1 MESSL
6 CIVAITNCPA
16 GIAHTYMVAEALE
29 QKARSLGHTIKV
41 ETQGSSGVEN
51 RLSSEEIAAADY
63 VILATGR
70 GLSGDDRARFAG
82 KKVYEIAISQALKNI
97 DQIFS
102 ELPTNSQLF
111 AADSGVKL
119 GKQEVQSGS
128 VMSHLMAGVSAAL
141 PFVIGGGILVA
152 LANMLVQF
160 GLPYTDMSKGA
171 PSFTWVVESI
181 GYLGFTFMIPIM
193 GAYIASS
200 IADKP
205 AFAPAFLVCYL
216 ANDKALLG
224 TQSGA
229 GFLGAVVFLVCYLA
243 NDKALLGTQSGAGF
257 LGAVVLGLAI
267 GYFVFWFRKVRLGKA
282 LQPLLGSMLI
292 PFVTLLVFGV
302 LTYYVIGPVMSD
314 LMGGLL
320 HFLNT
325 IPPSMKFAAAF
336 LVGATLA
343 FDMGGPINKTAWFFC
358 FSLLEKHIYD
368 WYAIVG
374 VVALMPPVAAG
385 LATFIAPKLFTRQE
399 KEAASSAI
407 VVGATVATEPAIPY
421 ALAAPLPM
429 ITANTLAGGITGVL
443 VIAFGIKRLA
453 PGLGIFD
460 PLIGLMS
467 PVGSFYLV
475 LAIGLALNISFIIVL
490 KGLWLRRKAKAA
502 QQELVHEH

>member
-6 CIVAITNCPA
+6 RIVAITNCPA

-224 TQSGA
+224 LPVRCGIPRRGGA
-229 GFLGAVVFLVCYLA
+229 G
-243 NDKALLGTQSGAGF
+243 AGDW
-257 LGAVVLGLAI
+257 L
-267 GYFVFWFRKVRLGKA
+267 FR
-282 LQPLLGSMLI
+282 
-292 PFVTLLVFGV
+292 LLV
-302 LTYYVIGPVMSD
+302 P
-314 LMGGLL
+314 
-320 HFLNT
+320 
-325 IPPSMKFAAAF
+325 
-336 LVGATLA
+336 
-343 FDMGGPINKTAWFFC
+343 
-358 FSLLEKHIYD
+358 
-368 WYAIVG
+368 
-374 VVALMPPVAAG
+374 
-385 LATFIAPKLFTRQE
+385 
-399 KEAASSAI
+399 
-407 VVGATVATEPAIPY
+407 
-421 ALAAPLPM
+421 
-429 ITANTLAGGITGVL
+429 
-443 VIAFGIKRLA
+443 
-453 PGLGIFD
+453 
-460 PLIGLMS
+460 
-467 PVGSFYLV
+467 
-475 LAIGLALNISFIIVL
+475 
-490 KGLWLRRKAKAA
+490 
-502 QQELVHEH
+502 

>member
-6 CIVAITNCPA
+6 RIVAITNCPA

-229 GFLGAVVFLVCYLA
+229 GFLGAVV
-243 NDKALLGTQSGAGF
+243 
-257 LGAVVLGLAI
+257 LAI

-336 LVGATLA
+336 LVGAMLA
-343 FDMGGPINKTAWFFC
+343 FDMGGPVNKVA
-358 FSLLEKHIYD
+358 
-368 WYAIVG
+368 YAFMLICVAQG
-374 VVALMPPVAAG
+374 VYTVVAIAAVGICIPPLGMG
-385 LATFIAPKLFTRQE
+385 LATLIGRKNFSAEERETGKAALVMGCVGVTEGAIPFAAADPLRVIPSIMVGSVCGAVTAALVGAQCYAGWGGLIVLPVVEGKLGYIAAVAVGAVVTAVCVNVLKSLARKNGSSTDE
-399 KEAASSAI
+399 KEDDLDLDFEI
-407 VVGATVATEPAIPY
+407 
-421 ALAAPLPM
+421 
-429 ITANTLAGGITGVL
+429 N
-443 VIAFGIKRLA
+443 
-453 PGLGIFD
+453 
-460 PLIGLMS
+460 
-467 PVGSFYLV
+467 
-475 LAIGLALNISFIIVL
+475 
-490 KGLWLRRKAKAA
+490 
-502 QQELVHEH
+502 

>member
-1 MESSL
+1 METTL
-6 CIVAITNCPA
+6 RLVAITNCPA

-29 QKARSLGHTIKV
+29 RKARALGHTIQV

-51 RLSSEEIAAADY
+51 HLSDEAIREADY
-63 VILATGR
+63 VILATGP
-70 GLSGDDRARFAG
+70 GLSADDRARFAG
-82 KKVYEIAISQALKNI
+82 KQVFQIPISHALKNI
-97 DQIFS
+97 DAIFDNLS
-102 ELPTNSQLF
+102 TQSQRF
-111 AADSGVKL
+111 TADSAVKL
-119 GKQEVQSGS
+119 GKQDVQKGS

-152 LANMLVQF
+152 LANMLVQL
-160 GLPYTDMSKGA
+160 GLPYTDMAKGA
-171 PSFTWVVESI
+171 PSFAWVVESI

-193 GAYIASS
+193 GAYIALS
-200 IADKP
+200 IGDKP

-216 ANDKALLG
+216 ANDKG
-224 TQSGA
+224 
-229 GFLGAVVFLVCYLA
+229 
-243 NDKALLGTQSGAGF
+243 LLGTQSGAGF

-267 GYFVFWFRKVRLGKA
+267 GYFVLWFRKLKLGKA

-302 LTYYVIGPVMSD
+302 LTYYAIGPLMSD

-320 HFLNT
+320 HLLNT
-325 IPPSMKFAAAF
+325 IPPSMKLGAAF
-336 LVGATLA
+336 LVGAMLA
-343 FDMGGPINKTAWFFC
+343 FDMGGPVNKTAWFFC

-385 LATFIAPKLFTRQE
+385 IATYLAPGLFTQQE
-399 KEAASSAI
+399 KAAASSAI

-429 ITANTLAGGITGVL
+429 LTANTLSGGIAGMLTL
-443 VIAFGIKRLA
+443 SFGLQRLA
-453 PGLGIFD
+453 PGLGVFD

-467 PVGSFYLV
+467 PAGAFYLV
-475 LAIGLALNISFIIVL
+475 LGIGLAINITLIIVL
-490 KGLWLRRKAKAA
+490 KGWWLKRKAARPEVA
-502 QQELVHEH
+502 HEH

>member
-6 CIVAITNCPA
+6 RIVAITNCPA

-41 ETQGSSGVEN
+41 ETQGSSGIEN

-229 GFLGAVVFLVCYLA
+229 GFLGAVV
-243 NDKALLGTQSGAGF
+243 
-257 LGAVVLGLAI
+257 LGLAI

-336 LVGATLA
+336 LVGAMLA
-343 FDMGGPINKTAWFFC
+343 FDMGGPVNKVA
-358 FSLLEKHIYD
+358 
-368 WYAIVG
+368 YAFMLICVAQG
-374 VVALMPPVAAG
+374 VYTVVAIAAVGICVPPLGMG
-385 LATFIAPKLFTRQE
+385 LATLIGRKNFSAEERETGKAALVMGCVGVTEGAIPFAAADPLRVIPSIMIGSVCGAVTAALVGAQCYAGWGGLIVLPVVEGKLGYIAAVAVGAVVTAVCVNVLKSLARKNGSSTDE
-399 KEAASSAI
+399 KEDDLDLDFEI
-407 VVGATVATEPAIPY
+407 
-421 ALAAPLPM
+421 
-429 ITANTLAGGITGVL
+429 N
-443 VIAFGIKRLA
+443 
-453 PGLGIFD
+453 
-460 PLIGLMS
+460 
-467 PVGSFYLV
+467 
-475 LAIGLALNISFIIVL
+475 
-490 KGLWLRRKAKAA
+490 
-502 QQELVHEH
+502 

>member
-6 CIVAITNCPA
+6 RIVAITNCPA

-102 ELPTNSQLF
+102 ELPTNSHLF

-205 AFAPAFLVCYL
+205 AFWFAIWRTTKRCSAPSRVRDSSARWCW
-216 ANDKALLG
+216 G
-224 TQSGA
+224 WR
-229 GFLGAVVFLVCYLA
+229 
-243 NDKALLGTQSGAGF
+243 
-257 LGAVVLGLAI
+257 LAI
-267 GYFVFWFRKVRLGKA
+267 SSS
-282 LQPLLGSMLI
+282 GSA
-292 PFVTLLVFGV
+292 
-302 LTYYVIGPVMSD
+302 
-314 LMGGLL
+314 
-320 HFLNT
+320 
-325 IPPSMKFAAAF
+325 K
-336 LVGATLA
+336 
-343 FDMGGPINKTAWFFC
+343 C
-358 FSLLEKHIYD
+358 
-368 WYAIVG
+368 
-374 VVALMPPVAAG
+374 
-385 LATFIAPKLFTRQE
+385 
-399 KEAASSAI
+399 
-407 VVGATVATEPAIPY
+407 
-421 ALAAPLPM
+421 ALAKHY
-429 ITANTLAGGITGVL
+429 NRCSV
-443 VIAFGIKRLA
+443 
-453 PGLGIFD
+453 
-460 PLIGLMS
+460 
-467 PVGSFYLV
+467 
-475 LAIGLALNISFIIVL
+475 
-490 KGLWLRRKAKAA
+490 
-502 QQELVHEH
+502 QC

>member
-6 CIVAITNCPA
+6 RIVAITNCPA

-128 VMSHLMAGVSAAL
+128 VMSHLMAG
-141 PFVIGGGILVA
+141 
-152 LANMLVQF
+152 
-160 GLPYTDMSKGA
+160 
-171 PSFTWVVESI
+171 
-181 GYLGFTFMIPIM
+181 
-193 GAYIASS
+193 
-200 IADKP
+200 
-205 AFAPAFLVCYL
+205 
-216 ANDKALLG
+216 
-224 TQSGA
+224 
-229 GFLGAVVFLVCYLA
+229 
-243 NDKALLGTQSGAGF
+243 
-257 LGAVVLGLAI
+257 
-267 GYFVFWFRKVRLGKA
+267 
-282 LQPLLGSMLI
+282 
-292 PFVTLLVFGV
+292 
-302 LTYYVIGPVMSD
+302 
-314 LMGGLL
+314 
-320 HFLNT
+320 
-325 IPPSMKFAAAF
+325 
-336 LVGATLA
+336 
-343 FDMGGPINKTAWFFC
+343 
-358 FSLLEKHIYD
+358 
-368 WYAIVG
+368 
-374 VVALMPPVAAG
+374 
-385 LATFIAPKLFTRQE
+385 
-399 KEAASSAI
+399 
-407 VVGATVATEPAIPY
+407 
-421 ALAAPLPM
+421 
-429 ITANTLAGGITGVL
+429 GITGVL

-490 KGLWLRRKAKAA
+490 KGLWLRSKAKAA

>member
-1 MESSL
+1 MEKSFRL
-6 CIVAITNCPA
+6 VAITNCPA

-29 QKARSLGHTIKV
+29 RKARALGHTIQV

-51 RLSSEEIAAADY
+51 HLSDAAIHAADY

-70 GLSGDDRARFAG
+70 GLSAEDRARFAG
-82 KKVYEIAISQALKNI
+82 KQVYQIPVSQALKNI
-97 DQIFS
+97 DAIF
-102 ELPTNSQLF
+102 EHLPTQSQLF
-111 AADSGVKL
+111 SADNSVKL
-119 GKQEVQSGS
+119 GKQEVQKGS

-160 GLPYTDMSKGA
+160 GLPYTDMAKGA
-171 PSFTWVVESI
+171 PSFTWVIESI

-193 GAYIASS
+193 GAYIALS
-200 IADKP
+200 IGDKP

-216 ANDKALLG
+216 ANDKGLLG
-224 TQSGA
+224 TH
-229 GFLGAVVFLVCYLA
+229 
-243 NDKALLGTQSGAGF
+243 SGAGF

-267 GYFVFWFRKVRLGKA
+267 GYFVLWFRKLKLGKA

-292 PFVTLLVFGV
+292 PFVTLLLFGV
-302 LTYYVIGPVMSD
+302 LTYYVIGPLMSD

-325 IPPSMKFAAAF
+325 IPPSMKLGAAF
-336 LVGATLA
+336 LVGAMLA
-343 FDMGGPINKTAWFFC
+343 FDMGGPVNKTAWFFC

-385 LATFIAPKLFTRQE
+385 IATYLAPKLFTAQE
-399 KEAASSAI
+399 KAAASSAI

-429 ITANTLAGGITGVL
+429 LTANTLSGGIAGMLT
-443 VIAFGIKRLA
+443 ISFGIQRLA
-453 PGLGIFD
+453 PGLGVFD

-467 PVGSFYLV
+467 PAGSFYLV
-475 LAIGLALNISFIIVL
+475 LAIGLTLNISLIILL
-490 KGLWLRRKAKAA
+490 KSWWLKRQAA
-502 QQELVHEH
+502 RLEISHEH

>member
-6 CIVAITNCPA
+6 RIVAITNCPA

-229 GFLGAVVFLVCYLA
+229 GFLGAVV
-243 NDKALLGTQSGAGF
+243 
-257 LGAVVLGLAI
+257 LGLAI

-336 LVGATLA
+336 LVGAMLA
-343 FDMGGPINKTAWFFC
+343 FDMGGPVNKVA
-358 FSLLEKHIYD
+358 
-368 WYAIVG
+368 YAFMLICVAQG
-374 VVALMPPVAAG
+374 VYTVVAIAAVGICVPPLGMG
-385 LATFIAPKLFTRQE
+385 LATLIGRKNFSAEERETGKAALVMGCVGVTEGAIPFAAADPLRVIPSIMVGSVCGAVTAALVGAQCYAGWGGLIVLPVVEGKLGYIAAVAVGAVVTAVCVNVLKSLARKNGSSTDE
-399 KEAASSAI
+399 KEDDLDLDFEI
-407 VVGATVATEPAIPY
+407 
-421 ALAAPLPM
+421 
-429 ITANTLAGGITGVL
+429 N
-443 VIAFGIKRLA
+443 
-453 PGLGIFD
+453 
-460 PLIGLMS
+460 
-467 PVGSFYLV
+467 
-475 LAIGLALNISFIIVL
+475 
-490 KGLWLRRKAKAA
+490 
-502 QQELVHEH
+502 

>member
-6 CIVAITNCPA
+6 RIVAITNCPA

-193 GAYIASS
+193 G
-200 IADKP
+200 
-205 AFAPAFLVCYL
+205 
-216 ANDKALLG
+216 
-224 TQSGA
+224 
-229 GFLGAVVFLVCYLA
+229 
-243 NDKALLGTQSGAGF
+243 
-257 LGAVVLGLAI
+257 
-267 GYFVFWFRKVRLGKA
+267 
-282 LQPLLGSMLI
+282 
-292 PFVTLLVFGV
+292 
-302 LTYYVIGPVMSD
+302 
-314 LMGGLL
+314 GLL

-336 LVGATLA
+336 LVGAMLA